1 MDFRVLANQLSDFLV
16 NCTEAENRLAS
27 ESAQKI
33 TACETEYKNR
43 LAAIEDNEGA
53 SIIAARKDFEE
64 RRKKFDEEF
73 VHKGYAFKQANI
85 FRIQQA
91 EKEKQAVIDRTYGS
105 YINVTNACKYNRK
118 VSRTDVHGADVKFTV
133 DFNAA
138 LDLLIKMQEAALPSS
153 LFHHNEYVAAKK
165 VLDATKLARKNWEG
179 EFCVGLFQADSKQ
192 EEAQKELAKKL
203 EEIDSQVKLLCAS
216 RSSC

>member
-1 MDFRVLANQLSDFLV
+1 MDFRVLANQLSDFLT
-16 NCTEAENRLAS
+16 NCAEAENRLAS

-73 VHKGYAFKQANI
+73 VHNRYTFKQANT

-118 VSRTDVHGADVKFTV
+118 VSRTDVHGLDAKFSA

-138 LDLLIKMQEAALPSS
+138 LDLLIKTQEDSLPNSF
-153 LFHHNEYVAAKK
+153 FHHNEYIAAKK
-165 VLDATKLARKNWEG
+165 VLDATKLAREKWED
-179 EFCVGLFQADSKQ
+179 EYCAGLFHADYKKKWLVRNFPSGSK
-192 EEAQKELAKKL
+192 KSIHRLSLA
-203 EEIDSQVKLLCAS
+203 
-216 RSSC
+216 